1 MNIEN
6 CHAINFEGD
15 AIAVVATTPDGM
27 GADAVAGVVVLVHG
41 LGGQKHSDTH
51 ILAIKKFSNLGYATI
66 CFDFPGHGESG
77 GSTETLTISKGA
89 RLVDHIAEMSMKWH
103 QERPLAFFGASF
115 GGTCILAS
123 SAIENAASIVL
134 RAPVS
139 DYPSTR
145 ARQLGAEGL
154 SRWQRD
160 GLIDGLISQGRLT
173 PWAFYE
179 EAKELDLYTR
189 APECLAPLLIV
200 QGQDDDTVPMDDSL
214 RLAKLWGGR
223 SDVVM
228 IAGGD
233 HSLNDP
239 KHTALFVALGCHWI
253 TDCVIL
259 DNSCNKG
266 G

>member
-1 MNIEN
+1 MNIETL
-6 CHAINFEGD
+6 HTVDFEGD
-15 AIAVVATTPDGM
+15 AIAVVATMPDGI
-27 GADAVAGVVVLVHG
+27 GADAVAGIVVLVHG
-41 LGGQKHSDTH
+41 LGGQKRSETH
-51 ILAIKKFSNLGYATI
+51 ILASQKFLSLGYATI

-89 RLVDHIAEMSMKWH
+89 RLIDHIAEMSMKWH
-103 QERPLAFFGASF
+103 PERPLAFFGASF

-123 SAIENAASIVL
+123 SAIEKADSIVL
-134 RAPVS
+134 RSPVS
-139 DYPSTR
+139 DYPSVR

-154 SRWQRD
+154 SRWERD

-179 EAKELDLYTR
+179 EAKELDLFAR
-189 APECLAPLLIV
+189 ATECLAPLLIV
-200 QGQDDDTVPMDDSL
+200 QGQEDDTVPMDDSL
-214 RLAKLWGGR
+214 RLAKHWGGR

-239 KHTALFVALGCHWI
+239 KHTELFVALGCHWI
-253 TDCVIL
+253 TA
-259 DNSCNKG
+259 
-266 G
+266 

>member
-6 CHAINFEGD
+6 RHTIDFEGD
-15 AIAVVATTPDGM
+15 AIAVVETTPDGID
-27 GADAVAGVVVLVHG
+27 ADAIAGIVVLVHG
-41 LGGQKHSDTH
+41 LGGQKRSETH
-51 ILAIKKFSNLGYATI
+51 ILAIRKFSSLGYATI

-89 RLVDHIAEMSMKWH
+89 RLVDHIAEMSMESHHGH
-103 QERPLAFFGASF
+103 QGGRPLAFFGASF

-123 SAIENAASIVL
+123 SAIEKAASIVL

-145 ARQLGAEGL
+145 ARQLGDAGL

-160 GLIDGLISQGRLT
+160 GVIDGLISQGRLT

-179 EAKELDLYTR
+179 DAKELDLFAR

-200 QGQDDDTVPMDDSL
+200 QGQEDDTVPMDDSL
-214 RLAKLWGGR
+214 RLAKFWGGR

-239 KHTALFVALGCHWI
+239 KHTELFVALGCHWI
-253 TDCVIL
+253 TT
-259 DNSCNKG
+259 
-266 G
+266 